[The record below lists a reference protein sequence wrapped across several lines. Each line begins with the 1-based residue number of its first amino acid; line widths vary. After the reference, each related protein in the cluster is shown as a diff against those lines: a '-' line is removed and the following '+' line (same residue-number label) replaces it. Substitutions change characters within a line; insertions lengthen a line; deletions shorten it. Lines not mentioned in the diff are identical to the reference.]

1 MRHSCVIRA
10 LLASVRELYRW
21 RVKTTL
27 LNRRA
32 LFIAA
37 ASAVAVGAL
46 AVPAAAV
53 SGTAAAPK
61 PPAVV
66 QAPVSTALESAVASL
81 AAKSYGAEY
90 GGMAVTGSQRKLA
103 VYLTDPAPAVERAFS
118 RIAPAGTLVF
128 RKTSRSLRQLNAIQ
142 SSLQSNW
149 KSLVKSGIE
158 VDEFGS
164 NPVTGK
170 EDIGVV
176 NLTAGQAAR
185 LDRMYGA
192 QALNI
197 FNVTPRQADAARV
210 AASRIADTPPFNG
223 GDAIVSATQHFN
235 GCTSGFG
242 VVIGGISRLLTAGHC
257 YTVGTTVLNA
267 RSLGGT
273 AISGSGAAIGTVI
286 ESGWNSGELDSEV
299 ISAPG
304 SDLIWTGPIGNP
316 QRAVVSGVGTWAVGD
331 QVCTSGAYGGEI
343 CGLTVQHVNY
353 CMILYG
359 PITLRYVCHITQ
371 VHGAREIVDGDSGG
385 PVFRFNGSALEAV
398 GTVSGYDT
406 LGNGVSW
413 FTGIYAILG
422 QWGASLRT
430 G

>member
-10 LLASVRELYRW
+10 LLASVRELYRCP
-21 RVKTTL
+21 VKITL
-27 LNRRA
+27 FNGRA
-32 LFIAA
+32 LFVAA
-37 ASAVAVGAL
+37 ASAVAAVAL
-46 AVPAAAV
+46 AVPAAAG

-61 PPAVV
+61 PPASAR
-66 QAPVSTALESAVASL
+66 APVSMGLESAVGRL

-90 GGMAVTGSQRKLA
+90 GGMAVTGDQRQLT
-103 VYLTDPAPAVERAFS
+103 VYLTDPAPAVERAL
-118 RIAPAGTLVF
+118 RRVAPAGTLVF
-128 RKTSRSLRQLNAIQ
+128 RKTSHSMRQLNAIQ
-142 SSLQSNW
+142 SSLQGKW
-149 KSLVKSGIE
+149 QSLVKSGIE
-158 VDEFGS
+158 VGEFGS
-164 NPVTGK
+164 NPLTGK

-197 FNVTPRQADAARV
+197 FDVTPKQADAARV

-242 VVIGGISRLLTAGHC
+242 VVIGGVPRLLTAAHC

-286 ESGWNSGELDSEV
+286 ESALSSDLDSEV

-304 SDLIWTGPIGNP
+304 SDLIWTGPIGAP
-316 QRAVVSGVGTWAVGD
+316 QRAAVSGVGTWAVGD

-353 CMILYG
+353 CMPLSEF
-359 PITLRYVCHITQ
+359 PISFHLFCHLTQ
-371 VHGAREIVDGDSGG
+371 VQGPREIVGGDSGG
-385 PVFRFNGSALEAV
+385 PVFRFSGSALEAV
-398 GTVSGYDT
+398 GTVSGFNAS
-406 LGNGVSW
+406 GNGVSW

>member
-1 MRHSCVIRA
+1 MKS
-10 LLASVRELYRW
+10 
-21 RVKTTL
+21 TL
-27 LNRRA
+27 PSRRA

-37 ASAVAVGAL
+37 VSAVAAGAL
-46 AVPAAAV
+46 AVPAAAAA
-53 SGTAAAPK
+53 GTATA
-61 PPAVV
+61 PAVAR
-66 QAPVSTALESAVASL
+66 APVSMGLESAVSNL

-90 GGMAVTGSQRKLA
+90 GGMAVTGGQRQLA

-128 RKTSRSLRQLNAIQ
+128 RKTAHSMRQLNAIQ
-142 SSLQSNW
+142 SSIQTNW
-149 KSLVKSGIE
+149 KSLAKSGIE

-164 NPVTGK
+164 NPLSGK
-170 EDIGVV
+170 EDVGVV
-176 NLTAGQAAR
+176 NLTAGKAAR
-185 LDRMYGA
+185 LDHMYGA
-192 QALNI
+192 QALNV

-235 GCTSGFG
+235 GCSSGFG
-242 VVIGGISRLLTAGHC
+242 VVIGGVSRLLTAAHC

-286 ESGWNSGELDSEV
+286 ESALSSDLDSEV

-304 SDLIWTGPIGNP
+304 SDLIWTGPIGAP
-316 QRAVVSGVGTWAVGD
+316 QRATVSGVGTWAVGD

-353 CMILYG
+353 CMPLSEF
-359 PITLRYVCHITQ
+359 PISFHVFCHLTQ
-371 VHGAREIVDGDSGG
+371 VQGPREIVGGDSGG
-385 PVFRFNGSALEAV
+385 PVFRFSGSALEAV
-398 GTVSGYDT
+398 GTISGFNSS
-406 LGNGVSW
+406 GNGVSW

>member
-1 MRHSCVIRA
+1 MKITVFNGRP
-10 LLASVRELYRW
+10 
-21 RVKTTL
+21 
-27 LNRRA
+27 

-37 ASAVAVGAL
+37 ASVAAMAAL
-46 AVPAAAV
+46 AVPAAAA
-53 SGTAAAPK
+53 SGTATAPAIAA
-61 PPAVV
+61 
-66 QAPVSTALESAVASL
+66 APVSMGLESAVSDL
-81 AAKSYGAEY
+81 AATSYGAEY
-90 GGMAVTGSQRKLA
+90 GGMAVTGDQRQLA
-103 VYLTDPAPAVERAFS
+103 VYLTDPTPSAERAFT

-128 RKTSRSLRQLNAIQ
+128 RKASHSMRQLDAIQ
-142 SSLQSNW
+142 SSLQGTW
-149 KSLVKSGIE
+149 ESLVKSGIE

-176 NLTAGQAAR
+176 NLTAGKAATLNR
-185 LDRMYGA
+185 RYPP

-197 FNVTPRQADAARV
+197 FNVTPRQANAARV
-210 AASRIADTPPFNG
+210 ADSRIADTPPFNG

-235 GCTSGFG
+235 ACTSGFG
-242 VVIGGISRLLTAGHC
+242 VVIGGVARLLTAAHC

-273 AISGSGAAIGTVI
+273 ALSGSGAAIGTVI
-286 ESGWNSGELDSEV
+286 ESAYASDLDSEV

-304 SDLIWTGPIGNP
+304 SDLIWTGPIGAP
-316 QRAVVSGVGTWAVGD
+316 QRATVSGVGTWAVGD

-353 CMILYG
+353 CMILSEF
-359 PITLRYVCHITQ
+359 PISLHLFCHLTQ
-371 VHGAREIVDGDSGG
+371 VQGAREIIGGDSGG
-385 PVFRFNGSALEAV
+385 PVFRFSGNAVEAV
-398 GTVSGYDT
+398 GTVSGSDAA
-406 LGNGVSW
+406 GNGVSW